1 MIRKAKKDFQWD
13 GVDVLP
19 YKETGTH
26 FKSIS
31 RQTLF
36 AEGVD
41 IPVEL
46 RYFEILADGYSTLE
60 RHEHEHVVMVIRGC
74 GEVFVDSKVTEIG
87 LHDIVHIPPMT
98 WHQFRANR
106 GEPLGILCLVS
117 CERDRPQRPEEGDL
131 EVLKANHDV
140 GEFIRV

>member
-1 MIRKAKKDFQWD
+1 MIRKALRDFQWD

-19 YKETGTH
+19 YKETGSH

-60 RHEHEHVVMVIRGC
+60 RHEHEPQ
-74 GEVFVDSKVTEIG
+74 ETKAPKV
-87 LHDIVHIPPMT
+87 
-98 WHQFRANR
+98 
-106 GEPLGILCLVS
+106 
-117 CERDRPQRPEEGDL
+117 
-131 EVLKANHDV
+131 
-140 GEFIRV
+140 